1 MANEIIML
9 LMSFVGL
16 NYGNFDH
23 IVVYDHIL
31 NKLHA
36 ISSRDYKS
44 NNFDNYIT
52 ITKTSDLKSLG
63 NIVLVNLEKFASM
76 FPESKIEDYKNSKH
90 TTIASSNIDLY
101 LASYINLYRM
111 YKSLPILVENNYS
124 QTIDTFIDCCM
135 NENTDH
141 PATLSYNSGELHQ
154 VFRLKKVNFQLF
166 KKFLID
172 HEFYREVLDLQN
184 KHRQT
189 ESQMRQI
196 SREYKQS
203 LKKAEEERKEAEK
216 QAKREAREAEK
227 QAKLAEK
234 AAAKEAAAA
243 VRNSAVK
250 KYEHNNAIERDAA

>member
-9 LMSFVGL
+9 LMSFLGL

-23 IVVYDHIL
+23 IVVFDHIL

-63 NIVLVNLEKFASM
+63 SIILVNLEKYASM
-76 FPESKIEDYKNSKH
+76 FPESKIEDYKNSQH

-124 QTIDTFIDCCM
+124 QTIDTFIDCCI

-141 PATLSYNSGELHQ
+141 PATLSYNPGELHQ

-172 HEFYREVLDLQN
+172 HEFYREVIDLQN
-184 KHRQT
+184 KHKQT

-196 SREYKQS
+196 CREFKKS
-203 LKKAEEERKEAEK
+203 LKEAEEARKEAEK
-216 QAKREAREAEK
+216 QAK
-227 QAKLAEK
+227 LTEK
-234 AAAKEAAAA
+234 AAAKKAA
-243 VRNSAVK
+243 VAVTNIDAK
-250 KYEHNNAIERDAA
+250 KHESNTAIERDAA